1 MQDLIANLPAVI
13 YEYTIFPDGKRAFTF
28 VSPSSARILGVEAQE
43 IMNDPGVMER
53 LVHPDD
59 LEYLQQTSYE
69 SEQTGKGWSWQGR
82 MFVRG
87 HQRWIEI
94 NSNHEELSDG
104 TIIRRGILQDITER
118 RLSAKESEIRYQ
130 LMVRRIPIGI
140 IILDNDEIVFAN
152 DMAMQIFGAQRARE
166 LNDAGRYF
174 FVPEAERE
182 AMVRRMESVRDGIP
196 SNAVERKFV
205 RLDGTEVDVEEMAF
219 PFIFRA
225 RNTVQV
231 VFRDITE
238 KKRTEA
244 MVRKNETLFTQ
255 LFNSIPMATVMLDE
269 RGKVQQ
275 INEGFRKMFGY
286 ELEELKDHN
295 LNEFI
300 VPEELRNEGIDLN
313 NLITENR
320 IISVETVRRH
330 KNGQLV
336 NVILYGVPVMQDSQT
351 IGIFGVYVDITD
363 RIRVE
368 EELKIRNAELDNFV
382 YKVSHDL
389 RAPLSS
395 ILGLVNL
402 SRVPDNPDN
411 LMDYI
416 SIIGEKVEHLDHF
429 ISDVLS
435 HSKNLKMEVTI
446 GKVELAQI
454 IENAFRDLNYLQG
467 AKDLVWNVT
476 VEGGVDFY
484 SDPWRVA
491 EIFRNLVSN
500 AIKYRHMKGNRI
512 PEVAVKVHVDNLR
525 ADITFADN
533 GIGISEENLTRVFE
547 MFFRATEQSDGSGI
561 GLYIVKN
568 AVEKLGGEI
577 SVASKQGEGTRFHI
591 VLPNRIASG
600 IVKPFPI
607 VYDEQSK

>member
-1 MQDLIANLPAVI
+1 MQDLIAHLPAVI
-13 YEYTIFPDGKRAFTF
+13 YEYTVFPDGRRAFTF
-28 VSPSSARILGVEAQE
+28 VSPSSARILGIEAGE
-43 IMNDPGVMER
+43 IMNDPAVMEG

-59 LEYLQQTSYE
+59 LDYLLETSRD
-69 SEQTGKGWSWQGR
+69 SERTASGWSWQGR
-82 MFVRG
+82 MFING

-94 NSNHEELSDG
+94 NSNHEQAKDG
-104 TIIRRGILQDITER
+104 RIIRRGIIQDITDR

-140 IILDNDEIVFAN
+140 IILVDNEIVFAN
-152 DMAMQIFGAQRARE
+152 DMASQILGAERGSNLME
-166 LNDAGRYF
+166 TNTFF
-174 FVPEAERE
+174 FVPEQERQE
-182 AMVRRMESVRDGIP
+182 MTRRMDNVREGIP
-196 SNAVERKFV
+196 WRSGERKFR
-205 RLDGTEVDVEEMAF
+205 RLDGSEVDVEVMAF
-219 PFIFRA
+219 PFIFQA
-225 RNTVQV
+225 ENAVQI
-231 VFRDITE
+231 VFRDISE
-238 KKRTEA
+238 KKQTEA
-244 MVRKNETLFTQ
+244 MVRKNETLFTE

-269 RGKVQQ
+269 TGKVQQ
-275 INEGFRKMFGY
+275 INEGFRKMFGF
-286 ELEELKDHN
+286 ELAELKGHN
-295 LNEFI
+295 LNDHI

-336 NVILYGVPVMQDSQT
+336 NVILYGVPVMQDQQT
-351 IGIFGVYVDITD
+351 IGIYGVYVDITD

-368 EELKIRNAELDNFV
+368 EELKIRNTELDNFV

-402 SRVPDNPDN
+402 SKLPDNPDS

-435 HSKNLKMEVTI
+435 HSKNLKMEVSI
-446 GKVELAQI
+446 GKVELAKI
-454 IENAFRDLNYLQG
+454 IEKAFRDLNYLKG
-467 AKDLVWNVT
+467 AKDLIWNVS
-476 VEGGVDFY
+476 VEGVDFY
-484 SDPWRVA
+484 SDPWRIS

-500 AIKYRHMKGNRI
+500 AIKYRQTRNNRI
-512 PEVAVKVHVDNLR
+512 PEVAVKVNVDNLR
-525 ADITFADN
+525 ADITFSDN

-577 SVASKQGEGTRFHI
+577 TVASKQGEGTRFHI

-600 IVKPFPI
+600 IIKPFPL
-607 VYDEQSK
+607 VYEQRE

>member
-1 MQDLIANLPAVI
+1 MQDLIAHLPAVI
-13 YEYTIFPDGKRAFTF
+13 YEFTVHPDGSRQFTF
-28 VSPSSARILGVEAQE
+28 VSPSSAKILGVEASE
-43 IMNDPGVMER
+43 IMRDPAVMES

-59 LEYLQQTSYE
+59 LGYLQE
-69 SEQTGKGWSWQGR
+69 SSMDSEKNAKGWTWQGR

-87 HQRWIEI
+87 QQRWIEI
-94 NSNHEELSDG
+94 NSNHEHTQDG
-104 TIIRRGILQDITER
+104 RVIRRGILQDITER

-140 IILDNDEIVFAN
+140 IILVDNEIVFAN
-152 DMAMQIFGAQRARE
+152 DMASQILGVPRWSE
-166 LNDAGRYF
+166 LLQSGTF
-174 FVPEAERE
+174 FFIPEQERE
-182 AMVRRMESVRDGIP
+182 EMIRRMENVREGIP
-196 SNAVERKFV
+196 SRSVERKYV
-205 RLDGTEVDVEEMAF
+205 RVDGTEVDIEEMAF
-219 PFIFRA
+219 PFIFQA
-225 RNTVQV
+225 QNAVQI
-231 VFRDITE
+231 VFRDISE

-244 MVRKNETLFTQ
+244 MVRKHETLFTE

-269 RGKVQQ
+269 TGKVQQ

-286 ELEELKDHN
+286 ELAELKANN
-295 LNEFI
+295 LNDYI
-300 VPEELRNEGIDLN
+300 VPEDLRNEGIDLN

-320 IISVETVRRH
+320 IISVETVRHH
-330 KNGQLV
+330 KNGQPV
-336 NVILYGVPVMQDSQT
+336 NVILYGVPVVQDQQT
-351 IGIFGVYVDITD
+351 IGIYGVYVDITD

-402 SRVPDNPDN
+402 SKVPDNPDS
-411 LMDYI
+411 LLDYI

-435 HSKNLKMEVTI
+435 HSKNLKMEVSI
-446 GKVELAQI
+446 GKVELAKI
-454 IENAFRDLNYLQG
+454 IESAFRDLNYLQG
-467 AKDLVWNVT
+467 AKDLMWNVS
-476 VEGGVDFY
+476 VEGVDFY
-484 SDPWRVA
+484 SDPWRIA

-500 AIKYRHMKGNRI
+500 AIKYRQIKHNRT
-512 PEVAVKVHVDNLR
+512 PEVVVRVNVDNLR
-525 ADITFADN
+525 ADITFSDN
-533 GIGISEENLTRVFE
+533 GIGISQENLTRVFE

-561 GLYIVKN
+561 GLYIVRN

-577 SVASKQGEGTRFHI
+577 TVASKQGEGTRFHI

-600 IVKPFPI
+600 IVRPFPL
-607 VYDEQSK
+607 VYEQRE

>member
-13 YEYTIFPDGKRAFTF
+13 YEYTIFPDGRRAFTF
-28 VSPSSARILGVEAQE
+28 VSPSSARILGVASQE
-43 IMNDPGVMER
+43 IMNDPAVMEK

-59 LEYLQQTSYE
+59 LEYLQQTSSE
-69 SEQTGKGWSWQGR
+69 SEQTGTGWSWQGR
-82 MFVRG
+82 MYVKG
-87 HQRWIEI
+87 SQRWIEI
-94 NSNHEELSDG
+94 NSNHEELPDG

-140 IILDNDEIVFAN
+140 IILDDDEIVFAN
-152 DMAMQIFGAQRARE
+152 DMAMQIFGARRAHE
-166 LNDAGRYF
+166 LTDAPTYF
-174 FVPEAERE
+174 FVPEAELK
-182 AMVRRMESVRDGIP
+182 ATLQRMESVRDGIP
-196 SNAVERKFV
+196 STAAERKFV

-225 RNTVQV
+225 RNTVQM

-275 INEGFRKMFGY
+275 INEGFRTMFGY
-286 ELEELKDHN
+286 ELEELKGLN

-300 VPEELRNEGIDLN
+300 VPEELKNEGIDLN

-351 IGIFGVYVDITD
+351 IGIYGVYVDITD

-435 HSKNLKMEVTI
+435 HSKNLKMEVSI

-467 AKDLVWNVT
+467 AKDLIWNVT
-476 VEGGVDFY
+476 VEGVDFY

-500 AIKYRHMKGNRI
+500 AIKYRHTKGNRI
-512 PEVAVKVHVDNLR
+512 PEVAVKVNVDNLR

-533 GIGISEENLTRVFE
+533 GIGISEDNLTRVFE

-568 AVEKLGGEI
+568 AVEKLGGDI

-600 IVKPFPI
+600 IVRPFPV
-607 VYDEQSK
+607 VYDEQPK